1 VRNKI
6 VERFERITG
15 CGTNGR
21 ANARR
26 YNSAGKTSPSPK
38 AKAPEVREVWSV
50 LSRVVSRVAK

>member
-1 VRNKI
+1 VRDKI

-15 CGTNGR
+15 YGTNGR

-38 AKAPEVREVWSV
+38 VRAPEVREVRSV
-50 LSRVVSRVAK
+50 LSKVVSRAAK